1 MIELQEL
8 FSIEYGHDLELNKI
22 KKSTNSSDSVNYVS
36 RTAKNNGVSAKVQE
50 IVNLAPL
57 EAGLITVSL
66 GGSVLEAFLQDKP
79 FYTGYHI
86 YCLTPKVAMSDAQ
99 KLFYCTC
106 IRANKYKYSYGRQA
120 NRTLKYLLVPSL
132 DEMPNW
138 VSDNGLNSFLGAEKS
153 KISASHIS
161 IPYFEKTTELKNIF
175 DLRNGIS
182 STGLKEYD
190 VFHSKRI
197 PYIRPAKTQMR
208 TLRSFISIDN
218 IEMKNIYPPNTL
230 FVSTNGEGSHT
241 YSYVSTSKFVA
252 NSDVTILLPKNK
264 NMPIEVKLFYS
275 RCITA
280 NRYLFSYGR
289 KPKGDKLKAI
299 KLPVI
304 NEVDYPKIINFIKS
318 LPFSINL

>member
-1 MIELQEL
+1 M
-8 FSIEYGHDLELNKI
+8 
-22 KKSTNSSDSVNYVS
+22 
-36 RTAKNNGVSAKVQE
+36 
-50 IVNLAPL
+50 
-57 EAGLITVSL
+57 
-66 GGSVLEAFLQDKP
+66 
-79 FYTGYHI
+79 
-86 YCLTPKVAMSDAQ
+86 
-99 KLFYCTC
+99 
-106 IRANKYKYSYGRQA
+106 YS
-120 NRTLKYLLVPSL
+120 SL

>member
-1 MIELQEL
+1 
-8 FSIEYGHDLELNKI
+8 
-22 KKSTNSSDSVNYVS
+22 
-36 RTAKNNGVSAKVQE
+36 
-50 IVNLAPL
+50 
-57 EAGLITVSL
+57 
-66 GGSVLEAFLQDKP
+66 
-79 FYTGYHI
+79 
-86 YCLTPKVAMSDAQ
+86 
-99 KLFYCTC
+99 
-106 IRANKYKYSYGRQA
+106 
-120 NRTLKYLLVPSL
+120 
-132 DEMPNW
+132 
-138 VSDNGLNSFLGAEKS
+138 
-153 KISASHIS
+153 
-161 IPYFEKTTELKNIF
+161 
-175 DLRNGIS
+175 
-182 STGLKEYD
+182 
-190 VFHSKRI
+190 
-197 PYIRPAKTQMR
+197 
-208 TLRSFISIDN
+208 
-218 IEMKNIYPPNTL
+218 MKNIYPPNTL